1 MTVKKLK
8 KSNGF
13 AASDGL
19 IAILII
25 TLFTGIITTIIY
37 NIYLSNASI
46 KRMSTATGYVT
57 TILENMDKEY
67 YEDMTIDGLEDYINT
82 NQELFDVQDNQ
93 INISSNDTTEQQ
105 KSMGSSS
112 NPPYTI
118 NMNIEYYNKTEGN
131 EDKLDLVKKLTVT
144 VSYKL
149 GNKDQEITMSR
160 VKSREKLLTPN
171 SPDISLLSSEKQK
184 VYPIKKVNDKWKVCY
199 EKDSN
204 WYNYE
209 NGYWATIIISE
220 DELQIGDEINKDDF
234 ANSGDMYVWIPRF
247 AYDETNNSILFLYS
261 NTNNYVSNSES
272 YNNLLELEDTF
283 KISSEFKTN
292 SQENVG
298 IWVNNTSGVA
308 YANLNSIY
316 ERQV

>member
-46 KRMSTATGYVT
+46 KRMSTATGYIT
-57 TILENMDKEY
+57 NILENMDKAY
-67 YEDMTIDGLEDYINT
+67 YKDTTVEGVGAYIEA
-82 NQELFDVQDNQ
+82 NQELFDMQDNQ

-118 NMNIEYYNKTEGN
+118 NINIEYYNKTQGN

-160 VKSREKLLTPN
+160 GKSRENLIVPN
-171 SPDISLLSSEKQK
+171 NPDISLIGIEEEN
-184 VYPIKKVNDKWKVCY
+184 VYSIKKVNNKWQVCD

-209 NGYWATIIISE
+209 NGFWATIIISE
-220 DELQIGDEINKDDF
+220 DKLQIGDEINIDNF

-247 AYDETNNSILFLYS
+247 AYDETNNTILFLYS
-261 NTNNYVSNSES
+261 NTNNYISNSEN
-272 YNNLLELEDTF
+272 YNNLIELEDTF
-283 KISSEFKTN
+283 EVLSDFKIENK
-292 SQENVG
+292 ENVG
-298 IWVNNTSGVA
+298 IWVNNTLGDA
-308 YANLNSIY
+308 YVRLNSVY